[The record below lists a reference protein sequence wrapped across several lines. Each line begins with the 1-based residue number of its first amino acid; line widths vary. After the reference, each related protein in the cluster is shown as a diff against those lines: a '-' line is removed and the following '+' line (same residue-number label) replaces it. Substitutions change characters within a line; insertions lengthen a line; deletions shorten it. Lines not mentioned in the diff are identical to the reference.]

1 MAEHHDNGPG
11 RRPPRETSLALVEM
25 DTDRLVRLVPRLDR
39 DVREARRVL
48 PPCAEI
54 DDAAYLA
61 ARCRIEL
68 RRRQAADR
76 LVAAQRLL
84 ARVGGDQA

>member
-1 MAEHHDNGPG
+1 MVNFHDSGRGRNATPDTVPLAEI
-11 RRPPRETSLALVEM
+11 
-25 DTDRLVRLVPRLDR
+25 DTDQLARLVPRLDR

-54 DDAAYLA
+54 EDAANVA

-68 RRRQAADR
+68 RRRHAADR
-76 LVAAQRLL
+76 FADAQRLL
-84 ARVGGDQA
+84 ASIGGGA